1 MTKYTKLP
9 EKAKGKFM
17 LYKMKDEEFEK
28 VYKIMF
34 ESFPVDER
42 RTFDEQIE
50 LLSNPLFEIFVW
62 KDENAGDVKG
72 FISIYRLEEFYF
84 LEHFAVSEK
93 YRNEEIGRSVLE
105 KLLEWQEKVCLE
117 VEPPVTEQARRR
129 IEFYRRN
136 GFYLNEYPY
145 MQPSISK
152 GTKSVPLMIM
162 TNGGKID
169 ESEFLHV
176 KNELYSKVYRL

>member
-1 MTKYTKLP
+1 
-9 EKAKGKFM
+9 M

-72 FISIYRLEEFYF
+72 FISIYRLEEFCF
-84 LEHFAVSEK
+84 VEHFAVSEK
-93 YRNEEIGRSVLE
+93 YRNDGIGRSVLE

-145 MQPSISK
+145 MQPPISK

-162 TNGGKID
+162 TTGGEID
-169 ESEFLHV
+169 ESEFLRV

>member
-1 MTKYTKLP
+1 
-9 EKAKGKFM
+9 M

-62 KDENAGDVKG
+62 KDEKAGDVKG
-72 FISIYRLEEFYF
+72 FISIYRLEEFCF

-93 YRNEEIGRSVLE
+93 YRNEGIGRSVLK

-117 VEPPVTEQARRR
+117 VEPPVTARKSQTKFNRKST
-129 IEFYRRN
+129 
-136 GFYLNEYPY
+136 P
-145 MQPSISK
+145 K
-152 GTKSVPLMIM
+152 G
-162 TNGGKID
+162 N
-169 ESEFLHV
+169 
-176 KNELYSKVYRL
+176 